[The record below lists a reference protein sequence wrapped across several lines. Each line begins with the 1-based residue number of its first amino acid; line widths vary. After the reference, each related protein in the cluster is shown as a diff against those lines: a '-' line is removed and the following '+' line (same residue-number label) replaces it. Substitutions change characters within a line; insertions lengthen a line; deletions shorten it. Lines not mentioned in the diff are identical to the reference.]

1 MGKMKTKIAAA
12 VLAALLCVP
21 TLALA
26 RAGGGHGGSHSSGSS
41 GHSSFS
47 SSSSFSSP
55 SSAYSSVSKSVPCE
69 VKFAGNPAGIAAC
82 QKQNN
87 RVFLVVLAIA
97 AIVVLGYLAQNRAR
111 KNAPLGDFS
120 DMGGESPD
128 VQPSS
133 SLADGIAK
141 LKELDPL
148 WNEQKFKELVNTG
161 FFKIQN
167 AWCVGDMTGAR
178 AFVSDGIMRRFT
190 IQLEPYVAKKQR
202 NVLGQLSLDS
212 VELLDVTSDEKYSY
226 VSTLVT
232 ATCTDTVVDAE
243 GKIVE
248 SNYGGELTTWSEIWI
263 WMRSNAAVTQEDEK
277 GVFADK
283 CPNCG
288 ATLKIT
294 AVGKCDYCGS
304 ELTKGDFD
312 WVLSEIGQVDA

>member
-1 MGKMKTKIAAA
+1 MGKMKTKMTAA

-41 GHSSFS
+41 GHSSSS
-47 SSSSFSSP
+47 SSSSFSSSR
-55 SSAYSSVSKSVPCE
+55 SSSSTSVPCE
-69 VKFAGNPAGIAAC
+69 VKFAGNPTAIAAC
-82 QKQNN
+82 RKQNN
-87 RVFLVVLAIA
+87 LVFFVVFGIIALVI
-97 AIVVLGYLAQNRAR
+97 LGYLAQNRTR
-111 KNAPLGDFS
+111 KNAPLGDLLATDS
-120 DMGGESPD
+120 EPVD

-133 SLADGIAK
+133 GLTEGIAK

-167 AWCVGDMTGAR
+167 AWCAGDMAGAR

-190 IQLEPYVAKKQR
+190 TQLEPYVAKKQR

-232 ATCTDTVVDAE
+232 ATCTDTVVDAD
-243 GKIVE
+243 GKVVE

-263 WMRSNAAVTQEDEK
+263 WMRSNAAVTQENEK

-288 ATLKIT
+288 AALKIT
-294 AVGKCDYCGS
+294 AIGKCDYCGT